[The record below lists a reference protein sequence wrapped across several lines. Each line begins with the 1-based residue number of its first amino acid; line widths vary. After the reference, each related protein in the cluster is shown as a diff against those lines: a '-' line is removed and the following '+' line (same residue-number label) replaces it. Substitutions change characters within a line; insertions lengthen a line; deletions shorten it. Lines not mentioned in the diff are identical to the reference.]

1 MRKPK
6 KIVENE
12 ELPEE
17 FQEEF
22 DELEDN
28 FIEIDDDEEYW
39 NLRVEKCFIRSQH
52 HLYNNFFYLYTIFP
66 SFTMIFSE
74 VQQKREKRCYLG
86 VFLGVST

>member
-1 MRKPK
+1 MRKLK

-39 NLRVEKCFIRSQH
+39 NLRVDCTAANLQ
-52 HLYNNFFYLYTIFP
+52 YLP
-66 SFTMIFSE
+66 KVERVSALME
-74 VQQKREKRCYLG
+74 QQSKYYM
-86 VFLGVST
+86 